1 MVKYCIWD
9 VGKTIYPYSL
19 DPLNEY
25 CIKHSKNPEALAQK
39 GGVKAFDFDPYMKG
53 KINFRKFCNDL
64 CKFCQL
70 KVTPTTYININKE
83 MHRGVGQVFP
93 ETKEAMEFLQS
104 RGITNCILSNALPNL
119 AGTGIVEGLVE
130 EKNAFT
136 SYDLRLLKPDPKIF
150 KAVLEKLGA
159 KPGDVIFVDDK
170 LKNVEAAQKLGI
182 HGIKY
187 NRETIVKNIHSIT
200 DALKPRSAE
209 KSKTK

>member
-1 MVKYCIWD
+1 MIKYCIWD

-25 CIKHSKNPEALAQK
+25 CMKHSRNPEALAQK

-53 KINFRKFCNDL
+53 KINFRKFCNEL
-64 CKFCQL
+64 SKFCQL
-70 KVTPTTYININKE
+70 RMTSTTFININKE

-104 RGITNCILSNALPNL
+104 QGITNCILSNALPNL
-119 AGTGIVEGLVE
+119 AGTGIVEGLID

-136 SYDLRLLKPDPKIF
+136 SYELRLLKPSPKIF
-150 KAVLEKLGA
+150 KAVLERLGA
-159 KPGDVIFVDDK
+159 KPEEVIFVDDK
-170 LKNVEAAQKLGI
+170 LKNIEAANKLGM

-200 DALKPRSAE
+200 DAFKPRMA
-209 KSKTK
+209 KRIKTK